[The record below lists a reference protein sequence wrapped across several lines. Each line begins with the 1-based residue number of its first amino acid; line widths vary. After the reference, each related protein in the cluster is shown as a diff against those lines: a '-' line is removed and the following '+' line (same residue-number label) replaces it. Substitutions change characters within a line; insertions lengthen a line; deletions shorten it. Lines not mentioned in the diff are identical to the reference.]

1 MGTGQRKSTVS
12 RTPKWWCASTETTTA
27 NAPIAHGSHVGLH
40 LARAFTQVS
49 ASKAQAMNRS
59 AMPETAAALEPLRL
73 CT

>member
-12 RTPKWWCASTETTTA
+12 RTPKWWCASTETTMATK
-27 NAPIAHGSHVGLH
+27 PIAQGSQAGRL

-49 ASKAQAMNRS
+49 ASSAQAMNRR